1 MARVLVGQML
11 AEEDMSQMTI
21 AMSAADLGPLAIRIH
36 DPLHGAREISIKGR
50 PTATSIKFRLG
61 RIERGI
67 ATPAEIGARSE
78 ESIILSRKR
87 RLGPAT
93 SQYLFLLSVQ
103 CIPGH
108 IRQYTV
114 ERLGRIWYNGTTFM
128 EEHPFIRP
136 RICVIDDDADLREIY
151 LLNLNRENFD
161 AVLAQDGEEGL
172 RIIREQVPDA
182 IILDLQMPKKNGFE
196 VLEEISMDVKL
207 RSIPVVIL
215 SNADDQESF
224 KKVGQ
229 FETHFYLVKA
239 LTTPQKVVKILREV
253 IK

>member
-1 MARVLVGQML
+1 
-11 AEEDMSQMTI
+11 
-21 AMSAADLGPLAIRIH
+21 
-36 DPLHGAREISIKGR
+36 
-50 PTATSIKFRLG
+50 
-61 RIERGI
+61 
-67 ATPAEIGARSE
+67 
-78 ESIILSRKR
+78 
-87 RLGPAT
+87 
-93 SQYLFLLSVQ
+93 
-103 CIPGH
+103 
-108 IRQYTV
+108 
-114 ERLGRIWYNGTTFM
+114 M

>member
-1 MARVLVGQML
+1 
-11 AEEDMSQMTI
+11 
-21 AMSAADLGPLAIRIH
+21 
-36 DPLHGAREISIKGR
+36 
-50 PTATSIKFRLG
+50 
-61 RIERGI
+61 
-67 ATPAEIGARSE
+67 
-78 ESIILSRKR
+78 
-87 RLGPAT
+87 
-93 SQYLFLLSVQ
+93 
-103 CIPGH
+103 
-108 IRQYTV
+108 
-114 ERLGRIWYNGTTFM
+114 M

-161 AVLAQDGEEGL
+161 AVLASDGEEGL